1 MWIKKVEEL
10 KLLKL
15 LTIIKNYFKIIKIKL
30 LKI

>member
-15 LTIIKNYFKIIKIKL
+15 LTIIKKYFKIIKINL